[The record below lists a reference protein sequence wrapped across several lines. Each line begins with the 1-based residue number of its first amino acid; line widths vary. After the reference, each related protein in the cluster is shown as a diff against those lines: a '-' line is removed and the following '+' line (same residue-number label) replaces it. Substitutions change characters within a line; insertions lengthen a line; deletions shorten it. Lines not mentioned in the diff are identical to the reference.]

1 MLEGLRLR
9 MEGGLRTVDRG
20 SIFAAA
26 RHALSMHQWLVE
38 PDFDQE
44 REVQRAERAL
54 QAVTGTPL
62 LAAARWLHD
71 WLDAGED
78 RAPARAALVRYWRM
92 TNLLAAPVPLIGAK
106 ALRPGIDWRC
116 DVWTTVFLDAL
127 ADEAAAALQ
136 LLLDLERAWLS
147 ARAAVAGRRR
157 HSRAAGAVDLLAASP
172 LLSASTL
179 AAGLGMTVKNAGLL
193 LGELCA
199 AGIAVEV
206 THRSARRLYG
216 LAGLAPLRD
225 EVAPPRRPVPG
236 RGRGRPPI
244 PREEVHAPL
253 HIPPPMTP
261 FERRSVDYSDLEAA
275 IAAAEETIRRTRRNL
290 AGLTTAASADGVRQ
304 TPAGR

>member
-1 MLEGLRLR
+1 

-172 LLSASTL
+172 LLSART
-179 AAGLGMTVKNAGLL
+179 
-193 LGELCA
+193 
-199 AGIAVEV
+199 
-206 THRSARRLYG
+206 LYG